1 MTTGWRVHNPV
12 DIRFGVQAI
21 ETIAELVNGARYA
34 IVTYPSPRF
43 QDLATHLERD
53 AGKATIRIDD
63 VLPNPDRQTLAGQC
77 ERFWSSD
84 RPIDVIVAI
93 GGGSV
98 IDTAKV
104 LAAGATGFDAIMDF
118 VATGRGGIDIRPLP
132 LIAAPT
138 TAGTGSE
145 VTCWATI
152 WDREASA
159 KHSLAHPGLYPRTAI
174 IDAMLTLEKPAD
186 LTRASGLDTLSH
198 ALESIWNRNVNP
210 VSARHAVDAA
220 RSVRH
225 VLPRVLDRPG
235 DVGLRTA
242 MAEAALVA
250 GLAFSNTKTAIAHNI
265 SYPLTLEH
273 GVAHGV
279 ACSFTLPHILRSVAE
294 SGGLTGEALSDIFG
308 PDLETGADDLT
319 RELSALGVSTSFAG
333 QGVDDAKGVRIIE
346 AAFDGQRGRNFI
358 GDKAK
363 FLTTA
368 RRCGLIG
375 EAPPRLS

>member
-1 MTTGWRVHNPV
+1 
-12 DIRFGVQAI
+12 
-21 ETIAELVNGARYA
+21 
-34 IVTYPSPRF
+34 
-43 QDLATHLERD
+43 
-53 AGKATIRIDD
+53 
-63 VLPNPDRQTLAGQC
+63 
-77 ERFWSSD
+77 
-84 RPIDVIVAI
+84 
-93 GGGSV
+93 
-98 IDTAKV
+98 
-104 LAAGATGFDAIMDF
+104 
-118 VATGRGGIDIRPLP
+118 
-132 LIAAPT
+132 
-138 TAGTGSE
+138 
-145 VTCWATI
+145 
-152 WDREASA
+152 
-159 KHSLAHPGLYPRTAI
+159 
-174 IDAMLTLEKPAD
+174 MLTLEKPAD
-186 LTRASGLDTLSH
+186 LTRASGLDTLSQ